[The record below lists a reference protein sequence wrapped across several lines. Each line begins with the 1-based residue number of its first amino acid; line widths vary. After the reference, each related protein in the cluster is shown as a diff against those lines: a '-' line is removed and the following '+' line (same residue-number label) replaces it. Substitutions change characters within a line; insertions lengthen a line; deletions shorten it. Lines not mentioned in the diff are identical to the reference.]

1 MDSRLPVCLR
11 MKIITKNGWCRL
23 SAVDTICLYIIDML
37 STTEG
42 RQHKGFSIFPYSQTD
57 CFAGMTTVDAPFFSR
72 TAISEEK
79 FQFSFRSA
87 YILSPS

>member
-57 CFAGMTTVDAPFFSR
+57 CFAGMTTWDTHFLFKNCYR
-72 TAISEEK
+72 TKKEAV
-79 FQFSFRSA
+79 FRDS
-87 YILSPS
+87 LF